1 MKGDIGRGLPPT
13 ALRGQR
19 RRLMPPTVLIAD
31 DERDIATILAYA
43 VRMVW
48 PGGRVA
54 VVADGA
60 AALTRFAADS
70 PDVVILDIAMPP
82 PDGFIVL
89 ERIRAVS
96 AAPVLMLTARADTR
110 DRDRAFALG
119 ATDYMTKPFDHR
131 DLLDRL
137 HALLP
142 PQQEGGYKGP

>member
-1 MKGDIGRGLPPT
+1 
-13 ALRGQR
+13 
-19 RRLMPPTVLIAD
+19 MPPTVLIAD

-43 VRMVW
+43 ARMVW

-54 VVADGA
+54 VAADGA
-60 AALTRFAADS
+60 AALTCFAADS

-82 PDGFIVL
+82 PDGFVVL

-119 ATDYMTKPFDHR
+119 ATDYMTKPFDHC

-137 HALLP
+137 RALLP
-142 PQQEGGYKGP
+142 PKPEGI

>member
-1 MKGDIGRGLPPT
+1 
-13 ALRGQR
+13 
-19 RRLMPPTVLIAD
+19 MPPTVLIAD

-43 VRMVW
+43 ARMVW
-48 PGGRVA
+48 PEGRVA

-82 PDGFIVL
+82 PDGFGVL

>member
-1 MKGDIGRGLPPT
+1 
-13 ALRGQR
+13 
-19 RRLMPPTVLIAD
+19 MPPTVLIAD

-43 VRMVW
+43 ARMVW

-82 PDGFIVL
+82 PDGFGVL

-110 DRDRAFALG
+110 DRDRVFALG

>member
-1 MKGDIGRGLPPT
+1 
-13 ALRGQR
+13 
-19 RRLMPPTVLIAD
+19 MPPTVLIAD

-43 VRMVW
+43 ARMVW

-54 VVADGA
+54 VAADG
-60 AALTRFAADS
+60 AALTRFAVDS

-82 PDGFIVL
+82 PDGFVVL

-142 PQQEGGYKGP
+142 LEPEGVS

>member
-1 MKGDIGRGLPPT
+1 
-13 ALRGQR
+13 
-19 RRLMPPTVLIAD
+19 MPPTVLIAD

-43 VRMVW
+43 ARMVW

-82 PDGFIVL
+82 PDGFVVL

-142 PQQEGGYKGP
+142 P

>member
-1 MKGDIGRGLPPT
+1 
-13 ALRGQR
+13 
-19 RRLMPPTVLIAD
+19 MPPTVLIAD

-43 VRMVW
+43 ARMVW

-82 PDGFIVL
+82 PDGFVVL

-142 PQQEGGYKGP
+142 LEPEGVS